1 MFRWTTGNTPGAR
14 NAFCRVIS
22 AFLAVLRGHEAAE
35 NTVTTQQKLSRK
47 ALAQMGDEDIISR
60 IEPMQP
66 DEAVRLLRKLPAKRR
81 AAVNAR
87 IAADRR
93 AEIADLTGYSEDVA
107 GGLMNSRY
115 ADLDPSVSCGDAI
128 HQLAAEH
135 GAETIYI
142 TYVVDDDH
150 ALLGC
155 VGLRALLAA
164 PPEARV
170 SEIMTTEVETVAV
183 DLPAEAAARKL
194 SSSGYATLPVIDRDG
209 RLIGIITYDDAFRLL
224 ESEASEDMERFAA
237 LTGTAD
243 SDYLDVPIW
252 RDFLRRAPWIF
263 GLAVA
268 GLMAGYIVHV
278 YENALDTLVILA
290 LYMPMVADTGGN
302 VGTQTSGLLIRSI
315 ATGHIAAG
323 AGMRVLWRELRV
335 SILLAAMLFGF
346 AWLKVMFLS
355 NSADVPEGLTLE
367 MIALAIGLAI
377 AVQAVVS
384 AVIGALLPLI
394 AIATRQDP
402 AVMAG
407 PALTTIVDTTG
418 LLMYFTITTWV
429 LGI

>member
-1 MFRWTTGNTPGAR
+1 MTTP
-14 NAFCRVIS
+14 
-22 AFLAVLRGHEAAE
+22 
-35 NTVTTQQKLSRK
+35 QKLSRK
-47 ALAQMGDEDIISR
+47 ALAQMGDDDIIR
-60 IEPMQP
+60 CIEPLQP
-66 DEAVRLLRKLPAKRR
+66 DDAVRLLRKLPPKRR
-81 AAVNAR
+81 ADINAS

-93 AEIADLTGYSEDVA
+93 AEFANLAGYSEDAA

-115 ADLDPSVSCGDAI
+115 ADLEPSVTCGDAI
-128 HQLAAEH
+128 RQLAAEH
-135 GAETIYI
+135 GAETIYVA
-142 TYVVDDDH
+142 YVVDDDH
-150 ALLGC
+150 TLLGC
-155 VGLRALLAA
+155 VGLRDLLSA
-164 PPEARV
+164 PAQARV
-170 SEIMTTEVETVAV
+170 ADIMTTDVETVAV

-194 SSSGYATLPVIDRDG
+194 SSSGYTTLPVIDRDG
-209 RLIGIITYDDAFRLL
+209 RLIGIISYDDAFRLL

-237 LTGTAD
+237 LTGATD

-252 RDFLRRAPWIF
+252 NDFLRRAPWIF

-323 AGMRVLWRELRV
+323 AGLRVLWRELRV
-335 SILLAAMLFGF
+335 SILLATMLFGF

-394 AIATRQDP
+394 AIVTRQDP

>member
-1 MFRWTTGNTPGAR
+1 MK
-14 NAFCRVIS
+14 
-22 AFLAVLRGHEAAE
+22 
-35 NTVTTQQKLSRK
+35 TTQKLT
-47 ALAQMGDEDIISR
+47 AGTLTQLGDDEIIRR
-60 IEPMQP
+60 IDPLQP
-66 DEAVRLLRKLPAKRR
+66 DDAVRLLRKLPAKRR
-81 AAVNAR
+81 AIINAR
-87 IAADRR
+87 IATDRR
-93 AEIADLTGYSEDVA
+93 AEIARLTHYDEDVA

-115 ADLDPSVSCGDAI
+115 ADLDPSATCGDAVR
-128 HQLAAEH
+128 QLAAEDR
-135 GAETIYI
+135 AETIYVA
-142 TYVVDDDH
+142 YVVDSGH
-150 ALLGC
+150 KLLGS
-155 VGLRALLAA
+155 VSLRALLRA
-164 PPEARV
+164 PKEKRV
-170 SEIMTTEVETVAV
+170 ADIMTREVETVLV
-183 DLPAEAAARKL
+183 DLAAEAAARKL
-194 SSSGYATLPVIDRDG
+194 SSSGYPILPVIDRDG
-209 RLIGIITYDDAFRLL
+209 KLTGIISYDDVFRLL

-237 LTGTAD
+237 VGGTTD

-263 GLAVA
+263 GLAIA

-315 ATGHIAAG
+315 ATGHVAAG
-323 AGMRVLWRELRV
+323 VGLRVLWRELRV
-335 SILLAAMLFGF
+335 SILLAIMLFGF
-346 AWLKVMFLS
+346 AWLKVMFIS

-377 AVQAVVS
+377 AVQVIVS
-384 AVIGALLPLI
+384 ALIGALLPLI
-394 AIATRQDP
+394 AVATRQDP